1 MKQSTIKKQFET
13 KDVFE
18 AMALSGLDFEV
29 ITETCPTMA
38 RPDGNNILL
47 PGHIHYNADKN
58 EYLGWTSDKYTVTP
72 NKEAFD
78 FTDEFHGK
86 VTWIQGDKDMTGR
99 FFLIGELDKIT
110 ILGDT
115 FTPYLSVQ
123 NSFNGRY
130 QIAVSISTLRDSTQ
144 SQISLPIPS
153 CQNNIT
159 IRHQKGYQAKVD
171 TAKKVL
177 ESADSY
183 LEEFGKVASG
193 YAKQKISKI
202 QLSKVLEE
210 VFPIS
215 PDAKDFVA
223 QRIEQQKN
231 EFLVAYNTNENSN
244 FRGTVWG
251 LVMAYA
257 DYMTHKSPTSAKKK
271 EKFEDKLRS
280 NLTFNGNEIYGDF
293 ISKAQKAIA
302 EFQSKGF

>member
-1 MKQSTIKKQFET
+1 MKQSTIKKMFET

-18 AMALSGLDFEV
+18 AMALSGLDFKV
-29 ITETCPTMA
+29 VTETNPTMA
-38 RPDGNNILL
+38 KADGNNIVI

-58 EYLGWTSDKYTVTP
+58 EYLGWTSDRYTVTP
-72 NKEAFD
+72 NNEAFD

-86 VTWIQGDKDMTGR
+86 VTWIQGDHDLSGR
-99 FFLIGELDKIT
+99 YFLVGELDKVT

-130 QIAVSISTLRDSTQ
+130 QIAVAISTLRDSTQ
-144 SQISLPIPS
+144 SQLSLPIQGY
-153 CQNNIT
+153 QNNIN

-183 LEEFGKVASG
+183 LEEFGRVAES
-193 YAKQKISKI
+193 YAKQKVSKI
-202 QLSKVLEE
+202 QLSKILDE

-215 PDAKDFVA
+215 ADAKDFVA

-231 EFLVAYNTNENSN
+231 EFIMAYNAEENSN

-257 DYMTHKSPTSAKKK
+257 DYMTHRTATSQKKAQ
-271 EKFEDKLRS
+271 KFEDKLRS
-280 NLTFNGNEIYGDF
+280 DLTFNGNDIFGDF

-302 EFQSKGF
+302 EFQSKM

>member
-1 MKQSTIKKQFET
+1 MKQSTIKRQFET

-29 ITETCPTMA
+29 ITETCPTLA
-38 RPDGNNILL
+38 RPGGNNILL

-72 NKEAFD
+72 NIEAFD
-78 FTDEFHGK
+78 FTNEFHGK

-231 EFLVAYNTNENSN
+231 EFLVAYNTDENSN

-257 DYMTHKSPTSAKKK
+257 DYMTHKSPTSVKKK
-271 EKFEDKLRS
+271 DKFEDKLRS
-280 NLTFNGNEIYGDF
+280 SLTFNGNEIYGDF

-302 EFQSKGF
+302 EFQGKGF